1 MGKKRKKP
9 ITRELPFVSLCTPTY
24 NRRVFISQMIKNVE
38 KQDYPKNKFE
48 WIIIDDGSDPIEDI
62 IQEKLRDENCKLN
75 IKYHKYEDKM
85 KLGKK
90 RNLMHEKSCGEIL
103 VYMDD
108 DDYYPPNRI
117 SHAVKKLQNNP
128 KALCA
133 GSSIVYIYFN
143 DLKKIYQFGPY
154 GPTHATAGT
163 FAFRRKLLD
172 TTSYEDNADMAEEKH
187 FLKNYTIPFV
197 QLDPVKTILVFA
209 HQYNTFD
216 KRKLL
221 KNPHPQ
227 FVRETKLTVKNFIKK
242 NNDAINFYINV

>member
-24 NRRVFISQMIKNVE
+24 NRRVFISQMVKNVE

-48 WIIIDDGSDPIEDI
+48 WIIIDDGTDSIEDLLPKDS
-62 IQEKLRDENCKLN
+62 ETELN
-75 IKYHKYEDKM
+75 IKYYRYEEKI
-85 KLGKK
+85 KLGRK
-90 RNLMHEKSCGEIL
+90 RNLMHEKSSGEIL

-143 DLKKIYQFGPY
+143 DLKKVYQFGPY

-172 TTSYEDNADMAEEKH
+172 MTSYEDDADMAEEKH
-187 FLKNYTIPFV
+187 FLKNYSIPFV

-216 KRKLL
+216 KRTLL

-227 FVRETKLTVKNFIKK
+227 FVRETKLTVQNFIKK
-242 NNDAINFYINV
+242 NKEAINFYVNV

>member
-9 ITRELPFVSLCTPTY
+9 ITRVLPFVSLCTPTY
-24 NRRVFISQMIKNVE
+24 NRRVFISQMVKNVE

-48 WIIIDDGSDPIEDI
+48 WIIIDDGTDPIEDLLPKDS
-62 IQEKLRDENCKLN
+62 ETDLN
-75 IKYHKYEDKM
+75 IKYYRYEEKI

-90 RNLMHEKSCGEIL
+90 RNLMHEKSSGEIL

-133 GSSIVYIYFN
+133 GSSIVYIYFT
-143 DLKKIYQFGPY
+143 DLKKVYQFGPY

-172 TTSYEDNADMAEEKH
+172 ITSYQDDADMAEEKY
-187 FLKNYTIPFV
+187 FLKNYSIPFV

-216 KRKLL
+216 KRTLL

-227 FVRETKLTVKNFIKK
+227 FVRETKLTVQNFIKK
-242 NNDAINFYINV
+242 NKEAINFYINV